1 MDIVSSEKRSQ
12 MMSSIKNKNT
22 KPEIIVRKII
32 FDLGFRYRLNQKIGN
47 TKPDLVLKKWNTCIF
62 VHGCFWHQHHNCKI
76 SSLPKSNKEFWEK
89 KLRSNIDRDKKN
101 IHYLNNLGWNVG
113 VIWECFT
120 RKKNIDPLIL
130 KSKIMSSNSWELD
143 C

>member
-62 VHGCFWHQHHNCKI
+62 VHGCFWHQG
-76 SSLPKSNKEFWEK
+76 
-89 KLRSNIDRDKKN
+89 RDD
-101 IHYLNNLGWNVG
+101 W
-113 VIWECFT
+113 F
-120 RKKNIDPLIL
+120 D
-130 KSKIMSSNSWELD
+130 
-143 C
+143 

>member
-62 VHGCFWHQHHNCKI
+62 VHGCFWHQHHSCKI
-76 SSLPKSNKEFWEK
+76 SSLPKSNIEFWK
-89 KLRSNIDRDKKN
+89 NKLRSNIERDKKN
-101 IHYLNNLGWNVG
+101 THYLNNLGWNVG
-113 VIWECFT
+113 IVWECFT
-120 RKKNIDPLIL
+120 RQKSIDPHIL

>member
-47 TKPDLVLKKWNTCIF
+47 TKPDLFL
-62 VHGCFWHQHHNCKI
+62 
-76 SSLPKSNKEFWEK
+76 
-89 KLRSNIDRDKKN
+89 
-101 IHYLNNLGWNVG
+101 
-113 VIWECFT
+113 
-120 RKKNIDPLIL
+120 
-130 KSKIMSSNSWELD
+130 
-143 C
+143 

>member
-32 FDLGFRYRLNQKIGN
+32 FNLGFRYRLNQKIGN

-62 VHGCFWHQHHNCKI
+62 VHGCFWHQHHSCKI
-76 SSLPKSNKEFWEK
+76 SSLPKSNIEFWK
-89 KLRSNIDRDKKN
+89 NKLQNNIDRDKEN
-101 IHYLNNLGWNVG
+101 INNLNNLGWNVG
-113 VIWECFT
+113 IIWECFT
-120 RKKNIDPLIL
+120 RKKNISGSKL
-130 KSKIMSSNSWELD
+130 KEHIISGKSWEIP
-143 C
+143 